1 VALGHFPAATTVRL
15 ERRASVQKSAG
26 IVAGGGG
33 TASYNPTLLLT
44 MPEPPSLKERH
55 FRLWGETFLFESGY
69 HGFFL
74 ETNLLPHY
82 SEILR
87 SWQVVVSAYDIGT
100 PTKKLAPDSIAQ
112 QDELDRFFIELKH
125 GDDPPSSVI
134 QQYTSL
140 YQARANDPLFMEA
153 VVKTIKARKEGR
165 IISHEE
171 GLVYPILRGW
181 GYGFLWGL
189 TNPDPATLLEH
200 GYGVEIKSSDPSALI
215 KKTVERLKLI
225 GWSDFPEKYGRSPL
239 IVRLWTEGEHK
250 WCQILLRLAGQN
262 PD

>member
-1 VALGHFPAATTVRL
+1 VALGRFLATTTVRL

-33 TASYNPTLLLT
+33 TASNNPTLLLT

-55 FRLWGETFLFESGY
+55 FRLWGETFLFQSGY

-87 SWQVVVSAYDIGT
+87 SWQLAVSAYDIGT
-100 PTKKLAPDSIAQ
+100 PTKKLASGTPLEGA
-112 QDELDRFFIELKH
+112 ELDRFFIELKH
-125 GDDPPSSVI
+125 GNDPPAGVI
-134 QQYTSL
+134 RKYDAL

-153 VVKTIKARKEGR
+153 VAKTVKARKEER
-165 IISHEE
+165 IVTKEA

-181 GYGFLWGL
+181 VYGFLWGL
-189 TNPDPATLLEH
+189 TNPDRATLLEH
-200 GYGVEIKSSDPSALI
+200 GYGVEIKSSDAPALI

-225 GWSDFPEKYGRSPL
+225 GWSDFPQSYGRSPL
-239 IVRLWTEGEHK
+239 IARLW
-250 WCQILLRLAGQN
+250 GQG
-262 PD
+262 